1 MHVILTGRARGWSIA
16 VIIWLRIITMVV
28 FRSPMVPSMVVIAVV
43 LRALPLTASKSTD
56 QPLLQET
63 FTFSIMEL

>member
-43 LRALPLTASKSTD
+43 LRALPLTASKSTE

-63 FTFSIMEL
+63 FTFSTME